1 MKSLAAA
8 ALAIS
13 LIGTT
18 DASAASVTRSYS
30 YFSVSGTTLQ
40 DLQQELVARGPLV
53 QSSGQRHAGAT
64 QMQFIDQVRFSQ
76 AGGKCRISRASVVVK
91 AHIILPRWTRR
102 GSGSDETK
110 LVWDTLSADINR
122 HEENHVSIARRH
134 ARDMELALL
143 ALPPQGDCAA
153 VTAKGR
159 DLMAR
164 EMKRHDAEQA
174 RFDRIESRN
183 FSKRLERLIRL
194 RVENGRVAGTD

>member
-1 MKSLAAA
+1 MKSVAAA
-8 ALAIS
+8 ALAII
-13 LIGTT
+13 LTGT
-18 DASAASVTRSYS
+18 AGSQAASVTRSYS
-30 YFSVSGTTLQ
+30 YFSITGTTLQ

-64 QMQFIDQVRFSQ
+64 QMQFVDQVRFSQ
-76 AGGKCRISRASVVVK
+76 AGGKCRISSASVVVK
-91 AHIILPRWTRR
+91 ARIILPRWTRR
-102 GSGSDETK
+102 GAGSDETR
-110 LVWDTLSADINR
+110 LVWDTLSADIKR

-143 ALPPQGDCAA
+143 GLPPQRDCAA

-159 DLMAR
+159 ELMAR

-194 RVENGRVAGTD
+194 RAESGRAGSD